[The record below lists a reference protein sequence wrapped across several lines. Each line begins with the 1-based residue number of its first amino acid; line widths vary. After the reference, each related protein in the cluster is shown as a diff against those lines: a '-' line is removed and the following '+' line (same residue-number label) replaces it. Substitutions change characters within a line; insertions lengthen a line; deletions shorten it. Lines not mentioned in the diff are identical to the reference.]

1 MTRIKIITVTAPPI
15 ETVVLK
21 LRLSNIL
28 RSLQMKDVLLIVNP
42 SFGGEKAKLVEKSA
56 SDRLS
61 SLPSHLKVYT
71 ASNDP

>member
-1 MTRIKIITVTAPPI
+1 
-15 ETVVLK
+15 
-21 LRLSNIL
+21 
-28 RSLQMKDVLLIVNP
+28 MKDVLLIVNP